1 MVTFALLYRKK
12 TMKLPQSILEMLRN
26 KSKLELNQ
34 PSDCEALSI
43 DIEEVTGVHLGVNTL
58 KRLLNILPDGTTTR
72 ISTLN
77 LVAKYLGAYDW
88 ASLMETVSDSNS
100 QFQILEGEV
109 CAHNLDKGA
118 MVEVTYLPDR
128 KLVMEHTGD
137 GIFRVII
144 SVNGSLQEDDL
155 LFIDYIFPNFPLLAK
170 NVFRKGESLGR
181 YSAGIKGGIQSIK
194 LLK

>member
-1 MVTFALLYRKK
+1 
-12 TMKLPQSILEMLRN
+12 MKLPQSILEMLRE

-34 PSDCEALSI
+34 PSDCEALSL

-58 KRLLNILPDGTTTR
+58 KRLLDILPDGTTTR

-88 ASLMETVSDSNS
+88 ASLLETAEKSNS
-100 QFQILEGEV
+100 QFQMLEGEV
-109 CAHNLDKGA
+109 CAHDLDKGA
-118 MVEVTYLPDR
+118 MLEITYLPDR
-128 KLVMEHTGD
+128 KLVLEHTGE
-137 GIFRVII
+137 GIFRVI
-144 SVNGSLQEDDL
+144 SSLHGSLRAGDL
-155 LFIDYIFPNFPLLAK
+155 LFIDFIFPNFQLVAK
-170 NVFRKGESLGR
+170 NVFRDGESLGR